1 MKSKAPNFEFDP
13 GIRIFGSGEHLLVVF
28 DSQSPH
34 DVLRAPRTV
43 RIPKG
48 FQQLSLLV
56 AGFDA
61 AEDDGHQRLLKG
73 SVSLVIE
80 DATGA
85 LSNHELAAL
94 QLVFHAE
101 ADRKGAL
108 THIEPALV
116 AYTVRQALAQCLNE
130 ALNDYFQRD
139 EAQRVGVQL
148 QPGAFNA
155 SLPLAAPQLAG
166 AAPQPSRKAL
176 RDQAAGDAARQA
188 RSRRRKTALAWIV
201 PPLVVVAVMVTM
213 SHLASS
219 PSPIENAVAQQM
231 ANDPESIKA
240 QVELTKQTLQSMGLD
255 PGQGGD
261 LGCLAPQ

>member
-1 MKSKAPNFEFDP
+1 MKAKAPNFEFDP
-13 GIRIFGSGEHLLVVF
+13 SIRLFGSAEHLLVVF

-34 DVLRAPRTV
+34 DALRATRTV
-43 RIPKG
+43 RIPKA
-48 FQQLSLLV
+48 FKQLSLVV
-56 AGFDA
+56 AGLDA
-61 AEDDGHQRLLKG
+61 AEDDGHRRILTG
-73 SVSLVIE
+73 SVSLAIQD
-80 DATGA
+80 DADV
-85 LSNHELAAL
+85 LSSYELAAL

-108 THIEPALV
+108 THIDPALV
-116 AYTVRQALAQCLNE
+116 AYQVRQALSECLNE
-130 ALNDYFQRD
+130 ALNDYFQRE
-139 EAQRVGVQL
+139 EAQKVSVQPETL
-148 QPGAFNA
+148 QPAVA
-155 SLPLAAPQLAG
+155 SAQYHA

-176 RDQAAGDAARQA
+176 REQAASDAERQA
-188 RSRRRKTALAWIV
+188 RSRRRKAVLAWVV
-201 PPLVVVAVMVTM
+201 PPVLIIAVLSTL

-219 PSPIENAVAQQM
+219 QSPIENAVAQQM

>member
-1 MKSKAPNFEFDP
+1 MKAKAPNFEFDP
-13 GIRIFGSGEHLLVVF
+13 SIRIFGSGEHLLVVF

-34 DVLRAPRTV
+34 DAQRATRTV
-43 RIPKG
+43 RIARG
-48 FQQLSLLV
+48 FQQLSLVV

-61 AEDDGHQRLLKG
+61 AEDDGHQRVLKG
-73 SVSLVIE
+73 SVSLAIE
-80 DATGA
+80 GDGG
-85 LSNHELAAL
+85 LPVSHELAAL

-116 AYTVRQALAQCLNE
+116 AYTVRQALSECLNE
-130 ALNDYFQRD
+130 ALNDYFQRQ
-139 EAQRVGVQL
+139 EAER
-148 QPGAFNA
+148 A
-155 SLPLAAPQLAG
+155 SVPAEVVRPVSLTASQYQG

-176 RDQAAGDAARQA
+176 REQAASSAQSQA
-188 RSRRRKTALAWIV
+188 RSRRRKTAMAWLV
-201 PPLVVVAVMVTM
+201 PPLVVIAVMATM

-219 PSPIENAVAQQM
+219 QAPIENAVAQQM

-261 LGCLAPQ
+261 IGCLAPQ

>member
-1 MKSKAPNFEFDP
+1 MKAKAPNFEFDP
-13 GIRIFGSGEHLLVVF
+13 SIRLFGSAEHLLVVF

-34 DVLRAPRTV
+34 DALRATRTV
-43 RIPKG
+43 RIPKA
-48 FQQLSLLV
+48 FKQLSLVV
-56 AGFDA
+56 AGLDA
-61 AEDDGHQRLLKG
+61 AEDDGHRRMLTG
-73 SVSLVIE
+73 SVSLAIQD
-80 DATGA
+80 DADV
-85 LSNHELAAL
+85 LSSYELAAL

-108 THIEPALV
+108 THIDPALV
-116 AYTVRQALAQCLNE
+116 AYQVRQALSECLNQ
-130 ALNDYFQRD
+130 ALNDYFQP
-139 EAQRVGVQL
+139 EAL
-148 QPGAFNA
+148 QPVAVSA
-155 SLPLAAPQLAG
+155 QYHG

-176 RDQAAGDAARQA
+176 REQAASDAERQA
-188 RSRRRKTALAWIV
+188 RSRRRKAVLAWVV
-201 PPLVVVAVMVTM
+201 PPVLVIAVLSTL

-219 PSPIENAVAQQM
+219 QSPIENAVAQQM

>member
-166 AAPQPSRKAL
+166 AAPQPSRKGL
-176 RDQAAGDAARQA
+176 REQAAGDAARQA

>member
-1 MKSKAPNFEFDP
+1 MKAKAPNFEFDP
-13 GIRIFGSGEHLLVVF
+13 SIRLFGSAEHLLVVF

-34 DVLRAPRTV
+34 DALRATRTV
-43 RIPKG
+43 RIPKA
-48 FQQLSLLV
+48 FKQLSLVV
-56 AGFDA
+56 AGLDA
-61 AEDDGHQRLLKG
+61 AEDEGHRRMLTG
-73 SVSLVIE
+73 SVSLAIQD
-80 DATGA
+80 DADV
-85 LSNHELAAL
+85 LSSYELAAL

-108 THIEPALV
+108 THIDPARV
-116 AYTVRQALAQCLNE
+116 AYQVRQALSECLNE
-130 ALNDYFQRD
+130 ALNDYFQRE
-139 EAQRVGVQL
+139 EAQKVSVQPEAL
-148 QPGAFNA
+148 QPVAA
-155 SLPLAAPQLAG
+155 SAQYHA

-176 RDQAAGDAARQA
+176 REQAASDAERQA
-188 RSRRRKTALAWIV
+188 RSRRRKAVLAWVV
-201 PPLVVVAVMVTM
+201 PPVLVIAVLSTL

-219 PSPIENAVAQQM
+219 QSPIENAVAQQM

>member
-1 MKSKAPNFEFDP
+1 MKAKAPNFEFDP
-13 GIRIFGSGEHLLVVF
+13 SIRLFGSAEHLLVVF

-34 DVLRAPRTV
+34 DALRATRTG
-43 RIPKG
+43 RIPTAFK
-48 FQQLSLLV
+48 QLSLVV
-56 AGFDA
+56 AGLDA
-61 AEDDGHQRLLKG
+61 AEDDGHRRMLTG
-73 SVSLVIE
+73 SVSLAIQD
-80 DATGA
+80 DADV
-85 LSNHELAAL
+85 LSSYELAAL

-108 THIEPALV
+108 THIDPALV
-116 AYTVRQALAQCLNE
+116 AYQVRQALSECLNQ
-130 ALNDYFQRD
+130 ALNDYFQRE
-139 EAQRVGVQL
+139 EAQKASAQPEAL
-148 QPGAFNA
+148 QPVAVSA
-155 SLPLAAPQLAG
+155 QYHG

-176 RDQAAGDAARQA
+176 REQAASDAERQA
-188 RSRRRKTALAWIV
+188 RSRRRKAVLAWVV
-201 PPLVVVAVMVTM
+201 PPVLVIAVLSTL

-219 PSPIENAVAQQM
+219 QSPIENAVAQQM

>member
-56 AGFDA
+56 AGFDT

-73 SVSLVIE
+73 SVSLAIE

-108 THIEPALV
+108 THIDPALV

-139 EAQRVGVQL
+139 EAQRVGGQL
-148 QPGAFNA
+148 QPAAFNA
-155 SLPLAAPQLAG
+155 SLPV
-166 AAPQPSRKAL
+166 AAPQPSHKAL
-176 RDQAAGDAARQA
+176 REQAADDAARQA
-188 RSRRRKTALAWIV
+188 RSRRRKTALAWVV
-201 PPLVVVAVMVTM
+201 PPLVVVAVMATM

>member
-1 MKSKAPNFEFDP
+1 MKAKAPNFEFDP
-13 GIRIFGSGEHLLVVF
+13 SIRLFGSGEHLLVVF
-28 DSQSPH
+28 DSQCPN
-34 DVLRAPRTV
+34 DALRATRTV
-43 RIPKG
+43 RIARA
-48 FQQLSLLV
+48 FQQLSLVV

-61 AEDDGHQRLLKG
+61 AEDDGHQRVLSG
-73 SVSLVIE
+73 SVSLAIE
-80 DATGA
+80 GDAGVQA
-85 LSNHELAAL
+85 SHELAAL

-116 AYTVRQALAQCLNE
+116 AYKVRQALSECLNE
-130 ALNDYFQRD
+130 ALNDYFQRE
-139 EAQRVGVQL
+139 EAQRTAVPAEALRPAPVT
-148 QPGAFNA
+148 
-155 SLPLAAPQLAG
+155 APQYQG

-176 RDQAAGDAARQA
+176 REQAASNAERQA
-188 RSRRRKTALAWIV
+188 RSRWRKTAMAWLV
-201 PPLVVVAVMVTM
+201 PPLVVIAVMATM

-219 PSPIENAVAQQM
+219 QSPIENAVAQQM

-261 LGCLAPQ
+261 IGCLAPQ

>member
-1 MKSKAPNFEFDP
+1 MKAKAPNFVFDP
-13 GIRIFGSGEHLLVVF
+13 SIRLFGSAEHLLVVF

-34 DVLRAPRTV
+34 DALRATRTV
-43 RIPKG
+43 RIPKA
-48 FQQLSLLV
+48 FKQLSLVV
-56 AGFDA
+56 AGLDA
-61 AEDDGHQRLLKG
+61 AEDDGHRRMLTG
-73 SVSLVIE
+73 SVSLAIQD
-80 DATGA
+80 DADV
-85 LSNHELAAL
+85 LSSYELAAL

-108 THIEPALV
+108 THIDPALV
-116 AYTVRQALAQCLNE
+116 AYQVRQALSECLNE
-130 ALNDYFQRD
+130 ALNDYFQRE
-139 EAQRVGVQL
+139 EAQKVSVQPETL
-148 QPGAFNA
+148 QPVVA
-155 SLPLAAPQLAG
+155 SAQYHA

-176 RDQAAGDAARQA
+176 RDQAASDAERQA
-188 RSRRRKTALAWIV
+188 RSRRRKAVLAWVV
-201 PPLVVVAVMVTM
+201 PPVLVIAVLSTL

-219 PSPIENAVAQQM
+219 QSPIENAVAQQM